1 MTEKFANTNE
11 WIYTYIRGRLMFNVG
26 NCDFRPQKKAI
37 SLAANNSTDAQGV
50 GDALIQV
57 CWGIGGILGKEGMIN
72 GDISIT
78 GNISAD

>member
-1 MTEKFANTNE
+1 MRGGLNYNVSGGRYE
-11 WIYTYIRGRLMFNVG
+11 WRVS
-26 NCDFRPQKKAI
+26 P
-37 SLAANNSTDAQGV
+37 AANNSTDAQGV

-57 CWGIGGILGKEGMIN
+57 CWGIGGILGEEGMIN